1 MESVLIATIGTRD
14 LMFQIASGE
23 WFNIGNDRVQN
34 GEIISE
40 QLEVISDLGLKDN
53 TTFRDLTKYL
63 NKIGWQGKKD
73 WRPEEIQAVG
83 WMGMTKLTRNAEED
97 SASGLGRN
105 LRRISFELSPGEG
118 SPWSQKY
125 GAAFE
130 SLPDEERYGI
140 TQKMSNRAMQIASEL
155 SGVNPLGT
163 VHGTGA
169 WMQYQN
175 PAAVGQAL
183 ATQGG
188 ADIMANTIGHLLH
201 QTEVWHN
208 RVKPVTSSP
217 KGFAIDFIESGS
229 QNLADRGQLRDFWQK
244 ITDADKTGLIQGY
257 QPITLPNGQV
267 GVRALVDKGGL
278 GTHKKLTETLQEGGD
293 LDKMLKELPFDVESQ
308 IAEAEITKARNDWK
322 ENQNGQAYLQRLSDL
337 MGSDPSA
344 RLSAYGSQLEKELE
358 GHLDE
363 AYARQGRSW
372 RATTPQGQQAQV
384 KAPETPPLPTMA
396 YGGAIDKALQIAL
409 RART

>member
-1 MESVLIATIGTRD
+1 M
-14 LMFQIASGE
+14 
-23 WFNIGNDRVQN
+23 W
-34 GEIISE
+34 
-40 QLEVISDLGLKDN
+40 GL
-53 TTFRDLTKYL
+53 R
-63 NKIGWQGKKD
+63 
-73 WRPEEIQAVG
+73 
-83 WMGMTKLTRNAEED
+83 
-97 SASGLGRN
+97 
-105 LRRISFELSPGEG
+105 
-118 SPWSQKY
+118 KY
-125 GAAFE
+125 GTAFE

-140 TQKMSNRAMQIASEL
+140 TQKMADRAMQIATEM
-155 SGVNPLGT
+155 SGVNPLST

-244 ITDADKTGLIQGY
+244 ITDADKTGFIQGY

-278 GTHKKLTETLQEGGD
+278 GTHKKLIETLQEGGE
-293 LDKMLKELPFDVESQ
+293 LDSMLKELPFNIESQ

-322 ENQNGQAYLQRLSDL
+322 ENQSGQAYLQRLSDF

-363 AYARQGRSW
+363 AYSRQGRSW
-372 RATTPQGQQAQV
+372 RTTPGAASQKEV
-384 KAPETPPLPTMA
+384 TPPPPPQYA
-396 YGGAIDKALQIAL
+396 SGGAINHAL
-409 RART
+409 RIAANVRGYGRLS